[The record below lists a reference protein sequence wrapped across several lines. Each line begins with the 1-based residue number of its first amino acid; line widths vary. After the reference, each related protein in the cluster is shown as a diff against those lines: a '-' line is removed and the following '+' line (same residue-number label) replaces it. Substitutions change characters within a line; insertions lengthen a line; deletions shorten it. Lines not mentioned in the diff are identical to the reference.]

1 MATRVSDSRAMY
13 KAIILQV
20 LAAVITAIG
29 AGVLVGTRGA
39 VSVGLAAFAC
49 IVPNLLFVLRLK
61 SVSQRA
67 GSSYAA
73 NFFAGEFLKIA
84 ATIGLVAIAVKGYP
98 EMHWPSMMIG
108 FAIVLHAG
116 FLAFWKKS

>member
-1 MATRVSDSRAMY
+1 MFRSIFLQLLA
-13 KAIILQV
+13 AIIT
-20 LAAVITAIG
+20 AVG

-39 VSVGLAAFAC
+39 VSVGIAAVAC
-49 IVPNLLFVLRLK
+49 ILPNLVFVLRLK
-61 SVSQRA
+61 SVAQRQ

-73 NFFAGEFLKIA
+73 NFFVGEFLKIA
-84 ATIGLVAIAVKGYP
+84 ATIGLVAIAIKGYP

-116 FLAFWKKS
+116 FLAFWKK